1 MLVKKSNGETEEF
14 SSEKLENSLRSAG
27 ADSLLIPE
35 ILKEI
40 GHRLFD
46 GITTKQIYS
55 AAFSILKK
63 RRNHTAAKYK
73 LKQALMEIGPT
84 GHPFERFIGKVMEIQ
99 GYKTEVALVI
109 EGHCVTHE
117 VDVIAT
123 KDRDQFIVE
132 CKYGQSSDKTVGVQV
147 PLYVRSRV
155 DDIVKKRE
163 KCREFEGFVF
173 HGMVATNTRFSSDSI
188 SYSQCSGL
196 HLLGWDYPAGN
207 GLKDIIDR
215 EKIYPVTVLNSLNKP
230 QKQTLLNAGVV
241 ICRDISKNPHVLDVL
256 ELNQAKKAKIL
267 SEIDRLCIEDQKKQ

>member
-14 SSEKLENSLRSAG
+14 SSEKLERSLYNAG
-27 ADSLLIPE
+27 ADILLIPE
-35 ILKEI
+35 IIKEI
-40 GHRLFD
+40 SLKLFD
-46 GITTKQIYS
+46 GITTRQIYS

-63 RRNHTAAKYK
+63 RRNHTAAKYR

-84 GHPFERFIGKVMEIQ
+84 GHPFEHFISKVMEIQ
-99 GYKTEVALVI
+99 GYKTDTALVI
-109 EGHCVTHE
+109 DGHCVTHE

-123 KDRDQFIVE
+123 KNRDQFIVE

-147 PLYVRSRV
+147 PLYVKSRV

-163 KCREFEGFVF
+163 KLREFEGFVF

-188 SYSQCSGL
+188 AYSECSGL

-215 EKIYPVTVLNSLNKP
+215 EKVYPVTVLNSLTKQ
-230 QKQTLLNAGVV
+230 QKQTLLKEGVV
-241 ICRDISKNPHVLDVL
+241 ICRDISKDPEILSMLDL
-256 ELNQAKKAKIL
+256 KQAQIKKIL
-267 SEIDRLCIEDQKKQ
+267 TEIEHLCLK